1 MMNLVRPALLLLWA
15 ATVAQAG
22 DLQVK
27 DAWVRGTVPA
37 QRATGAFMQITSPA
51 GATLT
56 GASSPLADSVELHEM
71 SLDNGVMHMRPITR
85 LALPAGQSVELK
97 PGGYHL
103 MLQGLKQALGAG
115 ANVPLTLR
123 FEQGGKPENLDLQ
136 IPVRSLTTPAGGMH
150 GQMHGE
156 AK

>member
-1 MMNLVRPALLLLWA
+1 MNLLRPALLLLCA
-15 ATVAQAG
+15 ATAQAG

-37 QRATGAFMQITSPA
+37 QRSTGAFMQLTSPA

-56 GASSPLADSVELHEM
+56 GASSPVADAAELHEM
-71 SLDNGVMHMRPITR
+71 SMDGGTMRMRPLPR

-97 PGGYHL
+97 PGGYHI
-103 MLQGLKQALGAG
+103 MLLGLKQPLAADTS
-115 ANVPLTLR
+115 VPLTLR
-123 FEQGGKPENLDLQ
+123 FEQGGKAENLEIQ
-136 IPVRSLTTPAGGMH
+136 VPVRTLTTPAGSMH

-156 AK
+156 SK